1 MASRVFASR
10 LASQMA
16 TKAARPAMR
25 APLAAAKRTITTGE
39 SRENFFSLNNG
50 PRVGAIR
57 SSRESRSIIQLTESI
72 ADINSV

>member
-25 APLAAAKRTITTGE
+25 APVAAAKRTITTGE
-39 SRENFFSLNNG
+39 SKKKLFPSANDGRLEVLDHPEG
-50 PRVGAIR
+50 I
-57 SSRESRSIIQLTESI
+57 SITQLANAMT
-72 ADINSV
+72 DINS

>member
-25 APLAAAKRTITTGE
+25 APVAAAKRTITTGE
-39 SRENFFSLNNG
+39 SKKNFF
-50 PRVGAIR
+50 PQQMEVGLRCFDR
-57 SSRESRSIIQLTESI
+57 SSRREPL
-72 ADINSV
+72 AKLN

>member
-25 APLAAAKRTITTGE
+25 APVAAAKRTITTGE
-39 SRENFFSLNNG
+39 SKENFFPQQMMTPQHTMIDLKH
-50 PRVGAIR
+50 
-57 SSRESRSIIQLTESI
+57 SIIQR
-72 ADINSV
+72 ASV